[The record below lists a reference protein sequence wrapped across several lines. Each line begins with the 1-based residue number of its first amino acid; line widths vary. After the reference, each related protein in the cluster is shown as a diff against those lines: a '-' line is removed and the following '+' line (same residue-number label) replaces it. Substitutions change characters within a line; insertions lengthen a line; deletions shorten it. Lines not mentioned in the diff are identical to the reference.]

1 MSETKVIDMQILT
14 TKQHELYDSFCE
26 SIHHNDHLD
35 SETELL
41 VGLSAELAM
50 KCEPCI
56 HYYSGKANAS
66 NITRGEISEVITKVM
81 AVSAG
86 QKRLQAEG
94 IINTSGITFE

>member
-1 MSETKVIDMQILT
+1 MQILT
-14 TKQHELYDSFCE
+14 TKQQELYDSFYE
-26 SIHHNDHLD
+26 SARDNDHLD
-35 SETELL
+35 SKTELL

-50 KCEPCI
+50 KCEPCT
-56 HYYSGKANAS
+56 HYYSGKAKAS